1 MKKNTVKRLRRIL
14 LVVEI
19 VFAVIVLSGIII
31 WAVPSFKQGFIRGLM
46 CTSWGRSMLGWFGK
60 DTYNEKV
67 VDTDFNAV
75 QEVVT
80 NPGIDKDRLEQ
91 YTQILI
97 VGIDTRNED
106 FDKNVNSDVM
116 MILTINK
123 DTNDVSLVSVYRDTV
138 MQMVNDQGEVL
149 DYYAKANAAY
159 CNWGIKGTINTLNT
173 NLDMHIS
180 DYAILNFQGVA
191 TIVDAMGGID
201 VNLTQGEVYQLN
213 LHLSSTKKSTGMYSP
228 NVKKAGKNHL
238 NGLQATTYCRIRK
251 TTYIDEETGEE
262 INDDMGRA
270 ARQQATIRKLVAR
283 AKKIGLL
290 QTLDVMKTV
299 FEQNTEDNQIFK
311 TSMTWDELLLVASA
325 AFDFDVKQNQGYPFH
340 YSYANL
346 LLPGNYSE
354 ASYVVGQGTAYN
366 VKKLHEYIYGDKD
379 YQVSDRIST
388 IDQNITYY
396 TGVYPYTGP
405 EEESTL
411 PEESGTARSS

>member
-46 CTSWGRSMLGWFGK
+46 ATSWGRSMLGWFGK

-67 VDTDFNAV
+67 VDNDFNAV

-116 MILTINK
+116 MILTIDK

-201 VNLTQGEVYQLN
+201 VNLTQGEVYQLH
-213 LHLSSTKKSTGMYSP
+213 LHLSSTKKSTGTCSP
-228 NVKKAGKNHL
+228 NV
-238 NGLQATTYCRIRK
+238 QERI
-251 TTYIDEETGEE
+251 T
-262 INDDMGRA
+262 
-270 ARQQATIRKLVAR
+270 
-283 AKKIGLL
+283 
-290 QTLDVMKTV
+290 
-299 FEQNTEDNQIFK
+299 
-311 TSMTWDELLLVASA
+311 
-325 AFDFDVKQNQGYPFH
+325 
-340 YSYANL
+340 
-346 LLPGNYSE
+346 
-354 ASYVVGQGTAYN
+354 
-366 VKKLHEYIYGDKD
+366 
-379 YQVSDRIST
+379 
-388 IDQNITYY
+388 
-396 TGVYPYTGP
+396 
-405 EEESTL
+405 
-411 PEESGTARSS
+411 